1 MKLSNATN
9 RLVKLGLLT
18 ALSILLVFLIHFPIF
33 PSAAYLE
40 YDMADVPILIGTF
53 LFGPWWGLLLTA
65 AVSVLQWLLVSQA
78 SMWVGAVMHFCATG
92 SCVLVAGLLYRR
104 LHTRKGA
111 VLVLGA
117 AAQVLMM
124 IPLNLI
130 FTVHFNGAPHDVVV
144 AMLPTVI
151 IPFNAIKAGGNAL
164 LTFLLYKSAG
174 RLLRL
179 F

>member
-1 MKLSNATN
+1 MLA
-9 RLVKLGLLT
+9 
-18 ALSILLVFLIHFPIF
+18 
-33 PSAAYLE
+33 
-40 YDMADVPILIGTF
+40 
-53 LFGPWWGLLLTA
+53 
-65 AVSVLQWLLVSQA
+65 
-78 SMWVGAVMHFCATG
+78 
-92 SCVLVAGLLYRR
+92 
-104 LHTRKGA
+104 
-111 VLVLGA
+111 LVLGA

>member
-1 MKLSNATN
+1 MAAHTSFKIGGPADRFLRVADAA
-9 RLVKLGLLT
+9 
-18 ALSILLVFLIHFPIF
+18 ALSAALRALREAAVPYFVLGNGSNLLVPD
-33 PSAAYLE
+33 E
-40 YDMADVPILIGTF
+40 
-53 LFGPWWGLLLTA
+53 GL
-65 AVSVLQWLLVSQA
+65 
-78 SMWVGAVMHFCATG
+78 
-92 SCVLVAGLLYRR
+92 R
-104 LHTRKGA
+104 GA
-111 VLVLGA
+111 VLALELGA